1 MLYLIGGLLIVAGFV
16 VIAFVLWNVIERFKR
31 KPKR

>member
-16 VIAFVLWNVIERFKR
+16 VIVLWNVIERFKR